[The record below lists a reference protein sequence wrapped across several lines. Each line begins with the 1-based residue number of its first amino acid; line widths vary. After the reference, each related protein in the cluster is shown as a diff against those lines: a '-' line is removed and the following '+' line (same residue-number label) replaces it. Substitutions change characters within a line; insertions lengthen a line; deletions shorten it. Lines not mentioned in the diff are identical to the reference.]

1 MNGDVTFTGLRV
13 GGVAHTESKVGAG
26 IFRSIGGRRQYFQ
39 DIEIRIGRQVNDF
52 LTRGLVAWDDYR
64 RNRVG
69 NGVF

>member
-13 GGVAHTESKVGAG
+13 GGMLTHTESKVGAS

-52 LTRGLVAWDDYR
+52 LTRGPC
-64 RNRVG
+64 RVG
-69 NGVF
+69 